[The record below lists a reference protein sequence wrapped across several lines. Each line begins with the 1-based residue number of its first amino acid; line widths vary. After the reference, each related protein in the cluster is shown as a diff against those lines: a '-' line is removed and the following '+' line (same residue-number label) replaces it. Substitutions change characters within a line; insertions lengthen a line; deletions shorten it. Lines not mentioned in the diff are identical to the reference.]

1 MEQTNRSGGC
11 MVKSKR
17 LRSHARLDWKRG
29 YCSGGCSRDK
39 LFRCPIRDRYRIS
52 ARAVTELR
60 VRDES
65 KNWRIVYRTDE
76 DRILI
81 VEVFRKTTRQTPNAV
96 IKVCQRRLT
105 EYDRARKVE

>member
-17 LRSHARLDWKRG
+17 LRSHSRLDWKRG

-52 ARAVTELR
+52 ARAVTNCEY
-60 VRDES
+60 VM
-65 KNWRIVYRTDE
+65 KARIGVSFIALM
-76 DRILI
+76 RI
-81 VEVFRKTTRQTPNAV
+81 AS
-96 IKVCQRRLT
+96 
-105 EYDRARKVE
+105 